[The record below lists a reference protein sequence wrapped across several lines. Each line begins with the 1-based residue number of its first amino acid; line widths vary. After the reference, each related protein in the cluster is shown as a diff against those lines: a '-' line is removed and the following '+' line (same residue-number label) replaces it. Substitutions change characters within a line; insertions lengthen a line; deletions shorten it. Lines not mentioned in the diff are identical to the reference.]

1 MGPVHTA
8 KALPAPPPH
17 TRHRGALWGH
27 WGPTGVAGTRRLS
40 RPTAAR
46 TGQRPSSL
54 PAARRH
60 FRQLFQTLVTS
71 GSPCAAPVWVCAGP
85 ARPESGVATQG
96 LACLSGSEAG
106 GAQLGVRS
114 PRAQSRGTALPP
126 AAPLPP
132 LPRDVASGDRIER
145 DPAPATCGS
154 SAAAGGADA
163 RTDLRTDARTDA
175 RGRGGASRGQ
185 QGPPAGPCSA
195 RTHAQAAGRADRRD
209 TGPCPGGTESP
220 QHQGSGTPAVATAL
234 GTLGPAT
241 GTLGRKPQA
250 GSDVL

>member
-1 MGPVHTA
+1 M
-8 KALPAPPPH
+8 
-17 TRHRGALWGH
+17 
-27 WGPTGVAGTRRLS
+27 AGTRRLS

-54 PAARRH
+54 PAVRRH

-96 LACLSGSEAG
+96 LACLSRSEAG
-106 GAQLGVRS
+106 GGPSWGSAALGPRAGEPRCLPPPPASAKGRGLRGQNRTRPCTSHAQQLG
-114 PRAQSRGTALPP
+114 RGW
-126 AAPLPP
+126 
-132 LPRDVASGDRIER
+132 RGRH
-145 DPAPATCGS
+145 
-154 SAAAGGADA
+154 A

-175 RGRGGASRGQ
+175 RGRGGAGRGQ

>member
-46 TGQRPSSL
+46 TGQRPRSL
-54 PAARRH
+54 PAVRRH

-96 LACLSGSEAG
+96 LACLSRSEAG

-126 AAPLPP
+126 AASRLCQGTWPQGTESNETLHQ
-132 LPRDVASGDRIER
+132 PR
-145 DPAPATCGS
+145 
-154 SAAAGGADA
+154 AAA
-163 RTDLRTDARTDA
+163 RPRLE
-175 RGRGGASRGQ
+175 
-185 QGPPAGPCSA
+185 GP
-195 RTHAQAAGRADRRD
+195 TRADRPEDRRPD
-209 TGPCPGGTESP
+209 RRAGAGRGRPRAA
-220 QHQGSGTPAVATAL
+220 GTPSRSVLSAHTRSGRWPGRPAGHGAL
-234 GTLGPAT
+234 PW
-241 GTLGRKPQA
+241 RH
-250 GSDVL
+250 

>member
-1 MGPVHTA
+1 M
-8 KALPAPPPH
+8 
-17 TRHRGALWGH
+17 
-27 WGPTGVAGTRRLS
+27 AGTRRLS

-54 PAARRH
+54 LAVRRH

-106 GAQLGVRS
+106 GGPAGGPQPSGPEPGNRAASRRPSPASAKGRGLRGQNRTRPCTSHARQLG
-114 PRAQSRGTALPP
+114 RGW
-126 AAPLPP
+126 
-132 LPRDVASGDRIER
+132 RGRH
-145 DPAPATCGS
+145 
-154 SAAAGGADA
+154 A
-163 RTDLRTDARTDA
+163 RTDLRTDAQTDA
-175 RGRGGASRGQ
+175 RGRGGAGRGQ